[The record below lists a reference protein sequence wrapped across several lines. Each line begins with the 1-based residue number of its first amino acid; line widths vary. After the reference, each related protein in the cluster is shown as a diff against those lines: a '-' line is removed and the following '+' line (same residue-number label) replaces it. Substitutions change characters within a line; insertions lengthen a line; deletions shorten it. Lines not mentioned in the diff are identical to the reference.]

1 MGSSIE
7 KTSIGSAARKLKRL
21 RGSLR
26 KALSNQ
32 MQPGNFDS
40 LEKTA
45 SGVTSG
51 GRSISM
57 GSNTLSVFPP
67 GGFLVV
73 MVMIDQQE
81 LLFLAVDFGNQS
93 SLDTLLVLA
102 TCTDKGQE
110 LLVFDLEDRSSD
122 FR

>member
-7 KTSIGSAARKLKRL
+7 KISIGSAARKLKRL

-67 GGFLVV
+67 CGFLVV

>member
-32 MQPGNFDS
+32 MQQGNFDS

-67 GGFLVV
+67 CGFLVV

>member
-1 MGSSIE
+1 
-7 KTSIGSAARKLKRL
+7 
-21 RGSLR
+21 
-26 KALSNQ
+26 
-32 MQPGNFDS
+32 
-40 LEKTA
+40 
-45 SGVTSG
+45 
-51 GRSISM
+51 M

-67 GGFLVV
+67 CGFLVV